1 MHLNGA
7 PLVEPGKQISH
18 YRVVEKIG
26 RGGWGEVFLAED
38 VILGRRVALKFLM
51 TEENAHRYILAE
63 ARSAASL
70 DHPYICKVFETG
82 EYEGKPFIAMEFL
95 EGETLSH
102 HLKSGQA
109 PLSQVLNIAIE
120 ICEALAEAHAKGMIH
135 CDLKPSNIMITR
147 SGHVKL
153 MDFGLARSN
162 LHAEALGDDA
172 TRTMIPR
179 GPIMGTPS
187 FMAPEQARGQRLDA
201 RTDIFA
207 FGIVLFEMVSG
218 THPFRGATRADT
230 IAAILHQAPPEIAA
244 PPALKEILRRALAK
258 NPAERYDSAGALA
271 SDLAS
276 FRQNGEPAL
285 TEKRPGAAPTSIA
298 ILPFQD
304 LSPQRDQGYFCDG
317 LAEELILA
325 LSRIERLRV
334 VARGAAFRYRDAEI
348 GLKEIGHALN
358 ADTILE
364 GSVRKAGER
373 VRIVAHLVDVESG
386 YPIWSERYDRTLDD
400 IFEIQEDISRAIA
413 EKMRVTLAPDSSK
426 FILTGPE
433 NIQAYEFYL
442 KGRYFWNKRTEE
454 SLKLSIAQF
463 ERALGEDPGY
473 ALAYAGIADAWV
485 TLSLYGAVRPME
497 ALPLARSAADRA
509 LSLKPELPQALTS
522 RAVIRAVFDWD
533 WRAATR
539 EFETAI
545 GLDPRYAQAR
555 QWFAM
560 NCLAPRGLFARAR
573 EELKAALELD
583 PVSLAIAASL
593 GALDLFAGDQDAALQ
608 RLRAVLEL
616 DDSFYLAHYF
626 LGQVYSEKQMH
637 DEAVVELERAFEASG
652 SSESVAALG
661 YARALA
667 GRRAEALASVQE
679 LSARAGVAY
688 VSPVLMAKVQIGL
701 GDFDAGIANLEQA
714 YELRSTDLIWLGVH
728 PAFRKIR
735 SHDRVVEIL
744 TGAGLQEPPTI
755 ARSTTIGTRVR

>member
-1 MHLNGA
+1 
-7 PLVEPGKQISH
+7 VEPGKLITH

-26 RGGWGEVFLAED
+26 RGGWGEVFLAQD
-38 VILGRRVALKFLM
+38 VILGRRVALKFLA
-51 TEENAHRYILAE
+51 TAENAHRQILAE

-82 EYEGKPFIAMEFL
+82 EYEGKPFIVMEFL
-95 EGETLSH
+95 EGQTLSQL
-102 HLKSGQA
+102 LKSGPV
-109 PLSQVLNIAIE
+109 PLSQALNIAIE
-120 ICEALAEAHAKGMIH
+120 ICEALAEAHSKGMIH

-153 MDFGLARSN
+153 MDFGLARSDPR
-162 LHAEALGDDA
+162 AEALGDDA
-172 TRTMIPR
+172 TRTMMPS
-179 GPIMGTPS
+179 GQVMGTPS
-187 FMAPEQARGQRLDA
+187 YMAPEQARGQRLDA
-201 RTDIFA
+201 RTDIFS

-218 THPFRGATRADT
+218 TNPFRGATRADT
-230 IAAILHQAPPEIAA
+230 TAAILHQAPPEIAA
-244 PPALKEILRRALAK
+244 PAGLKEILRRALAK
-258 NPAERYDSAGALA
+258 DPAERYDSAGALA
-271 SDLAS
+271 LDLAA
-276 FRQNGEPAL
+276 FRQSGGPG
-285 TEKRPGAAPTSIA
+285 RGAALRAIA

-325 LSRIERLRV
+325 LGRIERLRV
-334 VARGAAFRYRDAEI
+334 VARSAAFRYRDAEI
-348 GLKEIGHALN
+348 GLKEIGRTLN
-358 ADTILE
+358 AATILE

-373 VRIVAHLVDVESG
+373 VRIVVHLVDVESG

-413 EKMRVTLAPDSSK
+413 EKLRVTLAPGSDK
-426 FILTGPE
+426 FVLTGPE
-433 NIQAYEFYL
+433 KIEAYEFYL

-454 SLKLSIAQF
+454 SLKLSIEQF
-463 ERALGEDPGY
+463 ERALGEDPDY
-473 ALAYAGIADAWV
+473 APAYAGIADAWV

-497 ALPLARSAADRA
+497 ALPMARSAADRA

-522 RAVIRAVFDWD
+522 HAAIRAIFDWD
-533 WRAATR
+533 WRAAAR

-573 EELKAALELD
+573 EELKAAWELE

-593 GALDLFAGDQDAALQ
+593 GALDFFAGDQDAALQ

-616 DDSFYLAHYF
+616 DDGFYLAHYF

-637 DEAVVELERAFEASG
+637 DEAVAELERALKASRSSESVASG

-667 GRRAEALASVQE
+667 GRRAEALASLQE
-679 LSARAGVAY
+679 LSARAAAAY
-688 VSPVLMAKVQIGL
+688 VSPVLMAKVQVGL
-701 GDFDAGIANLEQA
+701 DDFDGAIANLEKA
-714 YELRSTDLIWLGVH
+714 YQLRSTDLIWLGVR

-755 ARSTTIGTRVR
+755 ACSTTLETRRR

>member
-1 MHLNGA
+1 
-7 PLVEPGKQISH
+7 VEQGKLISH

-51 TEENAHRYILAE
+51 TEENAHRQLLAE

-82 EYEGKPFIAMEFL
+82 EYEGKPFIVMEFL
-95 EGETLSH
+95 EGETLSQL
-102 HLKSGQA
+102 LKSGPTPLFQA
-109 PLSQVLNIAIE
+109 MNIAIE
-120 ICEALAEAHAKGMIH
+120 ICEALAEAHSKGMVH

-162 LHAEALGDDA
+162 VRVEPPGDEE
-172 TRTMIPR
+172 TRTMSPLGRIE
-179 GPIMGTPS
+179 GTPS
-187 FMAPEQARGQRLDA
+187 YMAPEQARGQYLNA

-207 FGIVLFEMVSG
+207 FGVVLFEMVSG

-244 PPALKEILRRALAK
+244 PAALKEILRRALAK
-258 NPAERYDSAGALA
+258 DPAERYDSARALA

-276 FRQNGEPAL
+276 FRQNGEPGRGVA
-285 TEKRPGAAPTSIA
+285 PGAIA

-304 LSPQRDQGYFCDG
+304 LSPQGDQGYFCDG

-334 VARGAAFRYRDAEI
+334 VARGATFRYRDAEI
-348 GLKEIGHALN
+348 GVQEIGRALHA
-358 ADTILE
+358 ATILE

-373 VRIVAHLVDVESG
+373 VRIVVHLVDVESG
-386 YPIWSERYDRTLDD
+386 YPIWSERYDRTLND

-413 EKMRVTLAPDSSK
+413 EKLRVTLAPGSGK
-426 FILTGPE
+426 FVLTGSE
-433 NIQAYEFYL
+433 NIRAYEFYL
-442 KGRYFWNKRTEE
+442 KGRYFWNKRTQE
-454 SLKLSIAQF
+454 SLKLSIEQF

-473 ALAYAGIADAWV
+473 ALAYAGTADAWV

-522 RAVIRAVFDWD
+522 RAAIRAIFDWD
-533 WRAATR
+533 WRAASR
-539 EFETAI
+539 EFENVI
-545 GLDPRYAQAR
+545 GLNPRYAQAR

-573 EELKAALELD
+573 EELNAALELE

-593 GALDLFAGDQDAALQ
+593 GALDFFAGDQDAALR
-608 RLRAVLEL
+608 RLRAVLHL
-616 DDSFYLAHYF
+616 DDRFYLAHYF
-626 LGQVYSEKQMH
+626 LGQVYSENQMH
-637 DEAVVELERAFEASG
+637 DEAVAELECAFEASR
-652 SSESVAALG
+652 SSESVASLG

-667 GRRAEALASVQE
+667 GRRAEALASLQE
-679 LSARAGVAY
+679 LSARAAAAY
-688 VSPVLMAKVQIGL
+688 VSPVLMAKVQVGL
-701 GDFDAGIANLEQA
+701 DDFDAGIANLEEA
-714 YELRSTDLIWLGVH
+714 YRLRSTDLIWLGVQ
-728 PAFRKIR
+728 PAFRKVR
-735 SHDRVVEIL
+735 SYDRVVEIL

-755 ARSTTIGTRVR
+755 ARSTTVETRRR

>member
-1 MHLNGA
+1 
-7 PLVEPGKQISH
+7 VEAGKLISH

-26 RGGWGEVFLAED
+26 RGGWGEVFLAQD
-38 VILGRRVALKFLM
+38 VILGRRVALKFLA
-51 TEENAHRYILAE
+51 TAENAHRQILAE

-82 EYEGKPFIAMEFL
+82 EYEGKPFIVMEFL
-95 EGETLSH
+95 EGQTLSQL
-102 HLKSGQA
+102 LKSGPV
-109 PLSQVLNIAIE
+109 PLSQALNIATE
-120 ICEALAEAHAKGMIH
+120 ICEALAEAHSKGMIH

-153 MDFGLARSN
+153 MDFGLARSDPS
-162 LHAEALGDDA
+162 AEAPGDDA
-172 TRTMIPR
+172 TRTMMPS
-179 GPIMGTPS
+179 GQVMGTPS
-187 FMAPEQARGQRLDA
+187 YMAPEQARGQRLDA

-218 THPFRGATRADT
+218 TNPFRGATRADT
-230 IAAILHQAPPEIAA
+230 TAAILHQAPPEIAA
-244 PPALKEILRRALAK
+244 PAGLKEILRRALAK
-258 NPAERYDSAGALA
+258 DPAERYDSAGALA
-271 SDLAS
+271 LDLAA
-276 FRQNGEPAL
+276 FRQRGD
-285 TEKRPGAAPTSIA
+285 PGRGAVPRAIA

-325 LSRIERLRV
+325 LSRIEGLRV
-334 VARGAAFRYRDAEI
+334 AARGAAFHYRDAKI
-348 GLKEIGHALN
+348 GLKEIGRALHA
-358 ADTILE
+358 AAILE

-373 VRIVAHLVDVESG
+373 VRIVVHLVDVESG

-413 EKMRVTLAPDSSK
+413 EKLRVTLAPGSDK
-426 FILTGPE
+426 LVLTGPE

-454 SLKLSIAQF
+454 CLKLSIEQF
-463 ERALGEDPGY
+463 ERALGEDPDY
-473 ALAYAGIADAWV
+473 APAYAGIADAWV

-497 ALPLARSAADRA
+497 ALPMARSAADRA

-522 RAVIRAVFDWD
+522 RAAIRAIFDWD
-533 WRAATR
+533 WRAAAR

-573 EELKAALELD
+573 EELKAALELE
-583 PVSLAIAASL
+583 PVSPAIAASL
-593 GALDLFAGDQDAALQ
+593 GALDFFAGDQDAALQ
-608 RLRAVLEL
+608 RLRAVLAL
-616 DDSFYLAHYF
+616 DDGFYLAHYF

-637 DEAVVELERAFEASG
+637 DAAIEELERAVEASG

-667 GRRAEALASVQE
+667 GRRAEALASLQE
-679 LSARAGVAY
+679 LSAKAAAAY
-688 VSPVLMAKVQIGL
+688 VSPVLMAKVQVGL
-701 GDFDAGIANLEQA
+701 DDFDGAIANLEQA
-714 YELRSTDLIWLGVH
+714 YQLRSTDLIWLGVR
-728 PAFRKIR
+728 PVFRKIR

-744 TGAGLQEPPTI
+744 TGVGLQEPPSI
-755 ARSTTIGTRVR
+755 SRSTTVETRRR

>member
-1 MHLNGA
+1 
-7 PLVEPGKQISH
+7 VEPGKLITH

-26 RGGWGEVFLAED
+26 RGGWGEVFLAQD
-38 VILGRRVALKFLM
+38 VVLGRRVALKFLA
-51 TEENAHRYILAE
+51 TAENAHRQILAE

-95 EGETLSH
+95 EGQTLSQL
-102 HLKSGQA
+102 LKSGPV
-109 PLSQVLNIAIE
+109 PLSQALNIAIE
-120 ICEALAEAHAKGMIH
+120 ICEALAEAHSKGMIH

-153 MDFGLARSN
+153 MDFGLARSGPR
-162 LHAEALGDDA
+162 AEGLGDDA
-172 TRTMIPR
+172 TRTMVPR
-179 GPIMGTPS
+179 SQIEGTPS
-187 FMAPEQARGQRLDA
+187 YMAPEQARGQQLDA

-218 THPFRGATRADT
+218 TNPFRGATRADT
-230 IAAILHQAPPEIAA
+230 TAAILHQAPPEIAA
-244 PPALKEILRRALAK
+244 PARLKEILRRALAK
-258 NPAERYDSAGALA
+258 DPVERYDSAGALA
-271 SDLAS
+271 SDLAA
-276 FRQNGEPAL
+276 FRKSGDPAP
-285 TEKRPGAAPTSIA
+285 TEKRRAAPTAIA

-325 LSRIERLRV
+325 LGRIERLRV

-348 GLKEIGHALN
+348 GLKEIGRALN
-358 ADTILE
+358 ANTILE

-373 VRIVAHLVDVESG
+373 VRIVVHLVDVESG

-413 EKMRVTLAPDSSK
+413 EKLRVTLAPGSDR
-426 FILTGPE
+426 FVLTGPE

-454 SLKLSIAQF
+454 SLKLSIEQF
-463 ERALGEDPGY
+463 ERALGEDPDY

-497 ALPLARSAADRA
+497 ALPMARSAADRA
-509 LSLKPELPQALTS
+509 LNLKPELPQALTS
-522 RAVIRAVFDWD
+522 RASIRAIFDWD

-545 GLDPRYAQAR
+545 GLDARYAQGR
-555 QWFAM
+555 HWFAM

-573 EELKAALELD
+573 EELKAAWELE
-583 PVSLAIAASL
+583 PVSLAIATSL
-593 GALDLFAGDQDAALQ
+593 GALDFFAGDQDAALQ
-608 RLRAVLEL
+608 RLRAVLDL
-616 DDSFYLAHYF
+616 DDGFYLAHYF

-637 DEAVVELERAFEASG
+637 EEALAELERALQASR

-667 GRRAEALASVQE
+667 GHRAEALASLQE
-679 LSARAGVAY
+679 LTARAVAAY
-688 VSPVLMAKVQIGL
+688 VSPVLMAKVQVGL
-701 GDFDAGIANLEQA
+701 DDFDGAIANLEQA
-714 YELRSTDLIWLGVH
+714 YQLRSTDLIWLGVR

-744 TGAGLQEPPTI
+744 TGAGLLDPPTI
-755 ARSTTIGTRVR
+755 TRSTTVQTRRR